1 MRLTRSGR
9 MVKVKQADYIAFQRA
24 LIGLNGR
31 VVWERLGEGR
41 TVADICEPLPDEF
54 HPWVRDLAA
63 RLRAEADEILDGARR
78 EHGRI
83 VAALPEGW
91 ARGQYAAAAAGS
103 ALRPWLFM
111 LLDGKDPGE
120 KIWRSLCPSGDLR
133 PVYFSED
140 TA

>member
-1 MRLTRSGR
+1 MGARPGGPAPGR
-9 MVKVKQADYIAFQRA
+9 GGRDPRRGPAGARADR
-24 LIGLNGR
+24 R
-31 VVWERLGEGR
+31 R
-41 TVADICEPLPDEF
+41 
-54 HPWVRDLAA
+54 AA
-63 RLRAEADEILDGARR
+63 R
-78 EHGRI
+78 
-83 VAALPEGW
+83 GW